1 MLRFTIWIR
10 FDSVTPG
17 FIYAI
22 VPGSRQGIYLFIN
35 KCVLLAI
42 RVASAFKPVN
52 FLMANGKN

>member
-10 FDSVTPG
+10 FSSVAPG

-22 VPGSRQGIYLFIN
+22 VPGSSQGIGLFIN

-42 RVASAFKPVN
+42 RVASAIKLVDFPR
-52 FLMANGKN
+52 ANGKN